1 MNSPHLARE
10 LWAQLW
16 EIYRQRVNYARIY
29 EAMIQTAGGIVAND
43 HIAFR
48 SLRLVVDSPTGSVNL
63 GIPYLENIVEWLG
76 YQVAGEYQFGAPR
89 SGSLRDRH
97 LYARHYRHPAQD
109 EFDLPKLFISE
120 LIVEQ
125 LPPLIVSAIQDTVK
139 SGSFFD
145 LLALQQSSLASEKD
159 EKAISKALLP
169 AFTRP
174 WAPPKR
180 TVVEAVN
187 MVSQYGAWVLLHG
200 YGVNHFTAYI
210 NRQNTPIYPDI
221 ESTAQAL
228 ASQGVPMKNSFEGG
242 QSSGLQQTATHAVI
256 EPVAVLDEQGNL
268 DQMLWSYAYYELAQR
283 YLVEGDTGEKSLFE
297 GFIAPQAQNLFE
309 MTRAFDS

>member
-1 MNSPHLARE
+1 MNSPHLAQE

-16 EIYRQRVNYARIY
+16 EIYRQRVNYARVY
-29 EAMIQTAGGIVAND
+29 ETMIKAAGGIVAND

-63 GIPYLENIVEWLG
+63 GIPYLENVVEWLG
-76 YQVAGEYQFGAPR
+76 YQVAGEYEF
-89 SGSLRDRH
+89 RDRN

-125 LPPLIVSAIQDTVK
+125 LPPLIVSAIRDTVEL
-139 SGSFFD
+139 GSFFD
-145 LLALQQSSLASEKD
+145 LSALQKSSLASEKD
-159 EKAISKALLP
+159 YKKIAKALVP
-169 AFTRP
+169 AFKRP
-174 WAPPKR
+174 WDSPKR
-180 TVVEAVN
+180 TLVEAVN
-187 MVSQYGAWVLLHG
+187 SVSQYGAWVLLHG
-200 YGVNHFTAYI
+200 YSVNHFTAYI

-221 ESTAQAL
+221 ETTAQAL
-228 ASQGVPMKNSFEGG
+228 ASQGVPMKESFEGG
-242 QSSGLQQTATHAVI
+242 QASGLQQTATHAVI
-256 EPVAVLDEQGNL
+256 EPVSVLDEQGNL

-283 YLVEGDTGEKSLFE
+283 YLVEDNTGQKSLFE

-309 MTRAFDS
+309 MTEKPQSASPLIH

>member
-1 MNSPHLARE
+1 MNSPHLAQE

-16 EIYRQRVNYARIY
+16 EIYRQRVSYARVY
-29 EAMIQTAGGIVAND
+29 ETMIRAAGGIVAND

-48 SLRLVVDSPTGSVNL
+48 SLRLVIDSPTGSVNL

-76 YQVAGEYQFGAPR
+76 YQVAGEYEFGAPR
-89 SGSLRDRH
+89 SGSLRDRN

-125 LPPLIVSAIQDTVK
+125 LPSSIVSAIQDTVE
-139 SGSFFD
+139 SGSFFN
-145 LLALQQSSLASEKD
+145 LSALQQSSLALQKD
-159 EKAISKALLP
+159 YKGIAKALIP

-174 WAPPKR
+174 WSPPKC

-187 MVSQYGAWVLLHG
+187 SVSQYGAWVLLHG
-200 YGVNHFTAYI
+200 YSVNHFTAYI

-221 ESTAQAL
+221 ETTAQAL
-228 ASQGVPMKNSFEGG
+228 ASQGVPMKESFEGG
-242 QSSGLQQTATHAVI
+242 QASGLQQTATHAVI
-256 EPVAVLDEQGNL
+256 EPVAVLNEQGNL
-268 DQMLWSYAYYELAQR
+268 DRMPWSYAYYELAQR
-283 YLVEGDTGEKSLFE
+283 YLVKDSTGKKNLFE

-309 MTRAFDS
+309 MTKSPN

>member
-1 MNSPHLARE
+1 MNSPYLAQE

-16 EIYRQRVNYARIY
+16 EIYRQRVNYARVY
-29 EAMIQTAGGIVAND
+29 EAMIQAAGGIVAND

-48 SLRLVVDSPTGSVNL
+48 SLRLDVESPTGAVNL
-63 GIPYLENIVEWLG
+63 GITYLENIVEWLG
-76 YQVAGEYQFGAPR
+76 YQVVGEYKFG
-89 SGSLRDRH
+89 DRH

-109 EFDLPKLFISE
+109 ELDLPKLFISE

-125 LPPLIVSAIQDTVK
+125 LPNSIVSMIQNTVQ

-159 EKAISKALLP
+159 YQGIAQALLP
-169 AFTRP
+169 AFKRP
-174 WAPPKR
+174 WSPPKR

-187 MVSQYGAWVLLHG
+187 EVSQYGSWVLLHG
-200 YGVNHFTAYI
+200 YSVNHFTAYI
-210 NRQNTPIYPDI
+210 NRQHTPIYPDI

-228 ASQGVPMKNSFEGG
+228 ASKGVPMKDRFEGG
-242 QSSGLQQTATHAVI
+242 QASGLQQTATHAVI
-256 EPVAVLDEQGNL
+256 EPVEVLDEQGNL
-268 DQMLWSYAYYELAQR
+268 DQMAWSYAYYELAQR
-283 YLVEGDTGEKSLFE
+283 YFVEDSTGKKNLFE

-309 MTRAFDS
+309 MTKSPRAPIQ